1 MTPAARRWGRAW
13 AGPVLVALGVVAPG
27 SLRAAPAAAPAAS
40 DTAAPDTAAPD
51 TATPAV
57 TPPNDE
63 PTASDDAALIVDS
76 VLPCGVRVIIAQDLT
91 LPVAAIALAIETGT
105 EDDPADAPGL
115 VHALA
120 YHLFQGNREYA
131 PGGVARA
138 VHGTGG
144 VTSFAIGPAQLRYES
159 VVPASMLADMITA
172 EASRL
177 RAPSVSE
184 TLWKDTL
191 RWARRD
197 RARTWSAPA
206 ALRASAHQAEGLR
219 HDGHAVSES
228 VVALSERA
236 VSSQLAERLGYDR
249 ATLVIVAP
257 DAPALVLNTVTLAFG
272 DLPPAP
278 RSARDRTVTPATGG
292 APRAVATKGA
302 APGTFVWP
310 IPADTAGQAWADV
323 VCGAMNR
330 LRRATH
336 EHARARVRCSI
347 DDDAR
352 RGVMVVKVS
361 GVDDAQAT
369 LRDRLTR
376 VGSDDEA
383 ALSKERAVVAERLRY
398 AVRTPLALARHL
410 ARARSPGRDP
420 MAGPMRPAA
429 ELLGAD
435 AVLASPTVPTE
446 FAHLLDL
453 GAATIAAPAA
463 DPKPAGKTP

>member
-1 MTPAARRWGRAW
+1 MTSAPRRRGRAW
-13 AGPVLVALGVVAPG
+13 LVALVAAAPA
-27 SLRAAPAAAPAAS
+27 SLRAAPAAEPASAPAEPAIAPTPI
-40 DTAAPDTAAPD
+40 DEPAAPT
-51 TATPAV
+51 
-57 TPPNDE
+57 
-63 PTASDDAALIVDS
+63 DDAPLVVDA

-131 PGGVARA
+131 PGGIARA

-144 VTSFAIGPAQLRYES
+144 VTSFAIGPAQIRYES
-159 VVPASMLADMITA
+159 LVPASMLADMIAA

-177 RAPSVSE
+177 RAPTVSE

-197 RARTWSAPA
+197 RARTWGAPA
-206 ALRASAHQAEGLR
+206 ALRAAAHQAEGLR
-219 HDGHAVSES
+219 HDGHAVSDS
-228 VVALSERA
+228 VAALSERA

-257 DAPALVLNTVTLAFG
+257 DAPALVMNTVVLAFG
-272 DLPPAP
+272 DLPPAA
-278 RSARDRTVTPATGG
+278 RTARDRTVTPPGG
-292 APRAVATKGA
+292 GVPRAVATKAA

-352 RGVMVVKVS
+352 RGVMVVKVN
-361 GVDDAQAT
+361 GADDAQAT
-369 LRDRLTR
+369 LRDRLAR
-376 VGSDDEA
+376 VRDDDES

-420 MAGPMRPAA
+420 AAGPMRPAA

-435 AVLASPTVPTE
+435 AVLASPTVPTAY
-446 FAHLLDL
+446 AHLLDL

>member
-1 MTPAARRWGRAW
+1 MTSAARRWVRA
-13 AGPVLVALGVVAPG
+13 GLVALVATAPG
-27 SLRAAPAAAPAAS
+27 SLRAAPATAPARAPVEPVEPA
-40 DTAAPDTAAPD
+40 TAPDT
-51 TATPAV
+51 T
-57 TPPNDE
+57 DE
-63 PTASDDAALIVDS
+63 PAAETDAPLVVDS

-131 PGGVARA
+131 PGGIARA

-144 VTSFAIGPAQLRYES
+144 VTSFAIGPAQIRYES
-159 VVPASMLADMITA
+159 LVPASMLADMIAA

-177 RAPSVSE
+177 RAPTVSE

-206 ALRASAHQAEGLR
+206 ALRASAHQADGLR
-219 HDGHAVSES
+219 HDGHAVSEP
-228 VVALSERA
+228 VAALSERA

-257 DAPALVLNTVTLAFG
+257 DAPALVLNTVILAFG
-272 DLPPAP
+272 DLPPAT
-278 RSARDRTVTPATGG
+278 RAARDRTVTPPTGG

-310 IPADTAGQAWADV
+310 IPADTAGQAWADA

-336 EHARARVRCSI
+336 EHARARVRCTI

-352 RGVMVVKVS
+352 RGVMVVKVT

-369 LRDRLTR
+369 MRDRLAR
-376 VGSDDEA
+376 VGSDDES
-383 ALSKERAVVAERLRY
+383 ALSKERAAVAERLRY

-420 MAGPMRPAA
+420 AAGPMRPAA

-435 AVLASPTVPTE
+435 AVLASPTVPAAY
-446 FAHLLDL
+446 AHLLDL

-463 DPKPAGKTP
+463 DPKPAGTTP